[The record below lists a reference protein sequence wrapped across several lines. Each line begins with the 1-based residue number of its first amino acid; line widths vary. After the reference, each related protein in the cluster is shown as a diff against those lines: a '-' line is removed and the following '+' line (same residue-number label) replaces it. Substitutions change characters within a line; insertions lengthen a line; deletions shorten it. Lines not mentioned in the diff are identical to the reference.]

1 MAEGRP
7 TEPVFTDTMQIVF
20 SGMPKKQTK
29 ER

>member
-1 MAEGRP
+1 MPERRP
-7 TEPVFTDTMQIVF
+7 TEPVFADTMQIVF